1 MSNTK
6 VDRRGFLKS
15 AALGTAGFVAAGMAV
30 PALAEEPKDAPGPE
44 GEGEDG
50 GAAVPPPIM
59 AEARYASKDPEYT
72 SDGVKVGTWRIKPEP
87 IEAPVAGEAD
97 VIVVGHGY
105 AGITACREIAEQG
118 HSVILLEKQY
128 EDMFMVIG
136 NENASVNGSYMLEV
150 GLPEIDPIEY
160 YNNWMLMAGYTPN
173 PDLIMK
179 FAQNSGS
186 ATDWYL
192 DSVTHEEL
200 EKGVSVKFHG
210 TGTTDWYLDSVTHE
224 ELEKGVSVKFHGTG
238 TFEPAMVDQGAYDHI
253 IYELGGFKFYPTAY
267 GFYGAT
273 TQTEIQKR
281 NRAKAMEKGADFLFN
296 RQAEQLVQ
304 DESGAVTGVIVKNLD
319 TDEYEQYNGRAVVM
333 ATGDFGS
340 WAALSS
346 SPLPTASTAPPPR
359 PRSTSAPAPRPW
371 RRAPSSSSTA
381 RPSSWCRTR
390 AAR

>member
-1 MSNTK
+1 M
-6 VDRRGFLKS
+6 
-15 AALGTAGFVAAGMAV
+15 
-30 PALAEEPKDAPGPE
+30 
-44 GEGEDG
+44 
-50 GAAVPPPIM
+50 
-59 AEARYASKDPEYT
+59 
-72 SDGVKVGTWRIKPEP
+72 GTWRIKPEP

-97 VIVVGHGY
+97 VVVVGHGY

-210 TGTTDWYLDSVTHE
+210 TGT
-224 ELEKGVSVKFHGTG
+224 
-238 TFEPAMVDQGAYDHI
+238 FEPAMVDEGVYDHI
-253 IYELGGFKFYPTAY
+253 ITCLLYTSHMPRRQHSCLPQPT
-267 GFYGAT
+267 
-273 TQTEIQKR
+273 
-281 NRAKAMEKGADFLFN
+281 
-296 RQAEQLVQ
+296 
-304 DESGAVTGVIVKNLD
+304 
-319 TDEYEQYNGRAVVM
+319 
-333 ATGDFGS
+333 
-340 WAALSS
+340 
-346 SPLPTASTAPPPR
+346 SPQSLP
-359 PRSTSAPAPRPW
+359 
-371 RRAPSSSSTA
+371 
-381 RPSSWCRTR
+381 RTPR
-390 AAR
+390 AARSRYPRRCLA